1 MKRIAILIALALT
14 GCSSTPPETITYL
27 LRPDAP
33 AGVTSV
39 DRGARVALGRIST
52 AAYLDRVGI
61 VLEDRNHR
69 ITVARNHRWAEPLSE
84 SLRRMLQVEIGR
96 AAGFGVGNEPVS
108 GSRQEILIDIQIHQF
123 HGSFSGAA
131 KLIANWR
138 LRRAKSNEII
148 KSYAFSRQAALRA
161 DGYDILVQTQIDL
174 LVELAV
180 AIADS
185 LKEERAK
192 SNVGSTSE
200 R

>member
-1 MKRIAILIALALT
+1 MKRIAILIAIALT

-33 AGVTSV
+33 AGVMPV

-84 SLRRMLQVEIGR
+84 SLRRMLQVEISR
-96 AAGFGVGNEPVS
+96 AAGFGVGDEPVS
-108 GSRQEILIDIQIHQF
+108 GSRQEILIDVQIYQF
-123 HGSFSGAA
+123 HGAFSGAA

-138 LRRAKSNEII
+138 LRKANSDEII

-180 AIADS
+180 AIAAS

-192 SNVGSTSE
+192 SDVGLKGT
-200 R
+200 